1 MSVTAFIGAGAVLN
15 IGGPST
21 STLTT
26 AVRHREQW
34 TGDPRNPCAR
44 IPAIRQI
51 ADALDAYY
59 APGAA
64 TFEDIFHA
72 IETIGSVQVGLT
84 ARTAKEFK
92 PAVGAFVG
100 AGLTARYD
108 SIVLLGALN
117 DIIDEVAQRIMRYVV
132 GFQPAGAH
140 QWFADFWREATAR
153 CHWDI
158 GTLNY
163 DNCVEQS
170 LAAGTWDDGFVCV
183 DPGIY
188 RFDPTRIL
196 TGALTRILHL
206 HGSVFFGYPHPDVSN
221 RFSFEDQHEDLYRFD
236 SHDVARR
243 MWFGRSTNQAQAGE
257 SAIAGPIITGQRKPD
272 KLLGYPY
279 STYQAVLHNTLL
291 RNPRLLIAGYGF
303 GDLHFN
309 RLLNR
314 LTRIHGDNRR
324 VVLVAYV
331 PPDMRGEN
339 WAPDA
344 AMRDWPGEEMF
355 QALARLSRETRPLD
369 GRYVN
374 PWVSG
379 DGRCRVYLEGFQDT
393 IQAHGTDVI
402 NFLTA

>member
-15 IGGPST
+15 IGGPT
-21 STLTT
+21 TAALTT
-26 AVRHREQW
+26 AVKNRAQW
-34 TGDPRNPCAR
+34 IGDPRNRHAT

-59 APGAA
+59 APESAN
-64 TFEDIFHA
+64 FEDIFHA
-72 IETIGSVQVGLT
+72 IETIESVRIGLI

-92 PAVGAFVG
+92 PAAALLVSPV
-100 AGLTARYD
+100 LTANYS
-108 SIVLLGALN
+108 SIVLRGALN
-117 DIIDEVAQRIMRYVV
+117 DIVIEVAQQIMRYVA
-132 GFQPAGAH
+132 GFQPTGPH
-140 QWFADFWREATAR
+140 RWFADFWRDAAAR

-170 LAAGTWDDGFVCV
+170 LAAGSWEDGFVQV

-188 RFDPTRIL
+188 RFDPARIL
-196 TGALTRILHL
+196 NTTQNRVLHL
-206 HGSVFFGYPHPDVSN
+206 HGSVFFGYPDPDISN
-221 RFSFEDQHEDLYRFD
+221 RFLFEDQHEDLYRFD
-236 SHDVARR
+236 SHEVAKR

-279 STYQAVLHNTLL
+279 STYQAVLHNALL
-291 RNPRLLIAGYGF
+291 RNPRLLVAGYGF

-314 LTRIHGDNRR
+314 LTRIHGDSRR
-324 VVLVAYV
+324 VVFIAYA

-344 AMRDWPGEEMF
+344 AIRDWPGVEMF
-355 QALARLSRETRPLD
+355 QALALLSREHHPLE
-369 GRYVN
+369 GGYVN

-379 DGRCRVYLEGFQDT
+379 DGRCRVYLEGFQDAV
-393 IQAHGTDVI
+393 QNHGADII
-402 NFLTA
+402 NFLTT

>member
-15 IGGPST
+15 VGGPST

-26 AVRHREQW
+26 AVRNRAQW
-34 TGDPRNPCAR
+34 AGDPRNLRAT

-59 APGAA
+59 APEAA
-64 TFEDIFHA
+64 NFEDIFHA
-72 IETIGSVQVGLT
+72 VETIGSVQIGLT

-117 DIIDEVAQRIMRYVV
+117 DIIDEVAQHIMRYVA
-132 GFQPAGAH
+132 GFQAAGAH

-153 CHWDI
+153 CHWDV

-170 LAAGTWDDGFVCV
+170 LGTGTWEDGFVRV
-183 DPGIY
+183 DPGVY

-206 HGSVFFGYPHPDVSN
+206 HGSVFFGYPHPDISN
-221 RFSFEDQHEDLYRFD
+221 RFPFEDQHEDLYRFD

-279 STYQAVLHNTLL
+279 STYQAVLHSALL

-324 VVLVAYV
+324 VVLIAYV

-339 WAPDA
+339 WAPEA
-344 AMRDWPGEEMF
+344 AIRDWPGIEMF
-355 QALARLSRETRPLD
+355 HALAHLSRETRPLE
-369 GRYVN
+369 GGYVN
-374 PWVSG
+374 PWVSR
-379 DGRCRVYLEGFQDT
+379 DSRCRVYLEGFQEAV
-393 IQAHGTDVI
+393 QNHGTEII
-402 NFLTA
+402 NFLTT

>member
-15 IGGPST
+15 VGGPST

-26 AVRHREQW
+26 AVKNRAQW
-34 TGDPRNPCAR
+34 TGDPRNPHAT

-59 APGAA
+59 APEGAN
-64 TFEDIFHA
+64 FEDIFHA
-72 IETIGSVQVGLT
+72 IEGIGSVQIGLT

-108 SIVLLGALN
+108 SIVLLGAVN
-117 DIIDEVAQRIMRYVV
+117 DIIDEVAQHIMRYVA
-132 GFQPAGAH
+132 GFQLAGAH

-170 LAAGTWDDGFVCV
+170 LAAGTWEDGFVQV

-206 HGSVFFGYPHPDVSN
+206 HGSVFFGYPHPDISN
-221 RFSFEDQHEDLYRFD
+221 RFPFEDQHEDLYRFD

-279 STYQAVLHNTLL
+279 SAYQAVLHSALL

-314 LTRIHGDNRR
+314 LTRIHGDDRR
-324 VVLVAYV
+324 VVLIAYV
-331 PPDMRGEN
+331 PPDMRGED

-344 AMRDWPGEEMF
+344 AIRDWPGVEMF
-355 QALARLSRETRPLD
+355 HALAHLSRETRPLE
-369 GRYVN
+369 GEYVN
-374 PWVSG
+374 PWVCR
-379 DGRCRVYLEGFQDT
+379 DRRCRVYLEGFQDAV
-393 IQAHGTDVI
+393 QNHGTEII
-402 NFLTA
+402 NFLTT